1 MNLSEGLSLLVMV
14 LVLCTGVFALRL
26 PTGVSLL
33 LSALAGSL
41 ASGNGIGLRF
51 IVEGTLLYLDPM
63 LIVVT
68 SLFFMA
74 VFERSGALSTLNVWT
89 VKTFARNPFVLVSLL
104 MLFVM
109 FPGMFTGLTAP
120 CVLTTGAMV
129 APLILAAGAPPAVAG
144 AFIASGA
151 FFGMVAPPV
160 NICAML
166 IGAGVDMPYI
176 GFDLPLFVLTIPAAA
191 ITAFLLIGK
200 YFRKLDLQESLA
212 VLPASRFREYGLR
225 LYFPLIVLVGLLLS
239 EKLFPGEIPYLGIPL
254 IFLVSAAIGFFTG
267 DKVNIG
273 EAADWSITQSL
284 SILALLAG
292 IGAFIEVLTLTG
304 ARGWIVINLLA
315 LPEWQLFLG
324 MAILVPLFGG
334 VSAYGS
340 SVVLGVPVLLALLDR
355 NNILVAAAL
364 SMLASVGDFMPP
376 TRLAV
381 LLAGPVVGE
390 SNTNSILV
398 RSIWVVAV
406 SILISIA
413 FIYFAN
419 DIGNLLVRV

>member
-1 MNLSEGLSLLVMV
+1 MSEGVSLLWMIA
-14 LVLCTGVFALRL
+14 VLCGGIFLFRI
-26 PTGVSLL
+26 PTGVSLML
-33 LSALAGSL
+33 AAFAGSL
-41 ASGNGIGLRF
+41 VSGNGFGLRF
-51 IVEGTLLYLDPM
+51 IMEGTMLYLDPM
-63 LIVVT
+63 LIVIT

-74 VFERSGALSTLNVWT
+74 VFERSGALSTLNVWA
-89 VKTFARNPFVLVSLL
+89 VRTFAKWPFVLVSLL

-166 IGAGVDMPYI
+166 IGAGVDMPYV
-176 GFDLPLFVLTIPAAA
+176 GFDLPLLVMTIPLAA

-200 YFRKLDLQESLA
+200 YFKNFDVRNAIDVLPESRFQKHGIKLFLPIA
-212 VLPASRFREYGLR
+212 VLAS
-225 LYFPLIVLVGLLLS
+225 LLLG
-239 EKLFPGEIPYLGIPL
+239 EKFLPGMVPYLGIPL
-254 IFLVSAAIGFFTG
+254 IFIVSAAIGFFTG
-267 DKVNIG
+267 DKVSLK
-273 EAADWSITQSL
+273 ESADWSIAQSL
-284 SILALLAG
+284 AILSLLAG
-292 IGAFIEVLTLTG
+292 IGAFLEVLTLTG
-304 ARGWIVINLLA
+304 ARGWIVINLLS
-315 LPEWQLFLG
+315 LPDWQLYLG
-324 MAILVPLFGG
+324 IAVLVPLFGG
-334 VSAYGS
+334 VSAYGA
-340 SVVLGVPVLLALLDR
+340 SVVLGVPILLSLLDH

-390 SNTNSILV
+390 PSSARIL
-398 RSIWVVAV
+398 RYCTWPVVLSV
-406 SILISIA
+406 SLSLLV
-413 FIYFAN
+413 IYFAN
-419 DIGNLLVRV
+419 DLANLLVRI

>member
-1 MNLSEGLSLLVMV
+1 MSEGVALLLMIA
-14 LVLCTGVFALRL
+14 VLCGGIFLLRI
-26 PTGVSLL
+26 PTGVSLV

-41 ASGNGIGLRF
+41 ASGNGLGLRY
-51 IVEGTLLYLDPM
+51 IVEGTMLYLDPM

-74 VFERSGALSTLNVWT
+74 VFQRSGALSTMNVWA
-89 VKTFARNPFVLVSLL
+89 VRTFANKPFWLVSLL

-129 APLILAAGAPPAVAG
+129 APLLLAAGAPPAVAG
-144 AFIASGA
+144 AFIATGA

-176 GFDLPLFVLTIPAAA
+176 GFDLPLLAMTFPLA
-191 ITAFLLIGK
+191 ILSAFLLAGS
-200 YFRKLDLQESLA
+200 YFKNFDARNA
-212 VLPASRFREYGLR
+212 INVLPESRYEQHGFKLF
-225 LYFPLIVLVGLLLS
+225 LPLLLLTVLLLG
-239 EKLFPGEIPYLGIPL
+239 EKFAPGVIPYLGIPL
-254 IFLVSAAIGFFTG
+254 IFIVCAIIGFFTG
-267 DKVNIG
+267 DKVKVKD
-273 EAADWSITQSL
+273 AAEWSITQSL

-292 IGAFIEVLTLTG
+292 IGAFIEVLTLSG
-304 ARGWIVINLLA
+304 ARGWIVINLLS
-315 LPEWQLFLG
+315 LPDWQLYLG

-334 VSAYGS
+334 VSAYGA
-340 SVVLGVPVLLALLDR
+340 SVVLGVPLLLSLLDR

-390 SNTNSILV
+390 SSTARILRYCTWPV
-398 RSIWVVAV
+398 
-406 SILISIA
+406 ILSVGLSLVT
-413 FIYFAN
+413 IYFAN
-419 DIGNLLVRV
+419 DLAKLLVHL